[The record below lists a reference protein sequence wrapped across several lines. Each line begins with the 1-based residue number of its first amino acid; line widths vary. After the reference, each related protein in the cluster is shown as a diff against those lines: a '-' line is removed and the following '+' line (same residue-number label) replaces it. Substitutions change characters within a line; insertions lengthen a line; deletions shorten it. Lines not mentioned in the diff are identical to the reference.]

1 MPEKKKS
8 TVSKTTE
15 SRTIDSRMNK
25 PQVSKPTKA
34 SEPDRQQSATSAAAA
49 AAPAWNGQKQMAGFE
64 AAMKQFHARNFKAA
78 RELFEQAAQGPERD
92 IAQRAKLHISM
103 CDRRLQQDVV
113 TLGSAEEYYTY
124 GVAMLNAR
132 KFAEAR
138 TSLEKAVS
146 LDPSADHMYY
156 ALAGAQALTGD
167 LNGAHESLKRSIEM
181 EPRNR
186 IAARQDAD
194 FAPLANQPPFDALL
208 YPEKKSW

>member
-1 MPEKKKS
+1 MPEKKKIA
-8 TVSKTTE
+8 VSNTTE

-25 PQVSKPTKA
+25 PQVSKSTKA
-34 SEPDRQQSATSAAAA
+34 PDPDGLHSATAAATA
-49 AAPAWNGQKQMAGFE
+49 AAPAWNGQTQLAGFE

-78 RELFEQAAQGPERD
+78 RDLFEQAAQGPERD
-92 IAQRAKLHISM
+92 VAQRAKLHISM

-132 KFAEAR
+132 KLTEAR

-146 LDPSADHMYY
+146 LDPAADHMYY

-167 LNGAHESLKRSIEM
+167 LIGAHESLKRAIEM

-186 IAARQDAD
+186 MAARQDSD
-194 FAPLANQPPFDALL
+194 FAPLANQPPFDSLL